1 MHSKKSFGL
10 LGLILI
16 SGVLFV
22 GCKKKEQ
29 AVAPAPSEP
38 VPSGQAAASPETPLP
53 VTQPSDPIVASGDAN
68 QVISSA
74 QAALKQKD
82 YEKAAATLL
91 YVQQQRL
98 NDQQADAARAQMVQ
112 LQKDLVGA
120 IGAGDPK
127 AKAAADLLRASHSHR

>member
-1 MHSKKSFGL
+1 MHSKKSSGL

-16 SGVLFV
+16 SGILVV
-22 GCKKKEQ
+22 SCKKKEQ
-29 AVAPAPSEP
+29 AVAPTPNEP
-38 VPSGQAAASPETPLP
+38 VTSGQAAASPEAPVPL
-53 VTQPSDPIVASGDAN
+53 TQPPEPIVTSSDAN
-68 QVISSA
+68 QVLSSA

>member
-1 MHSKKSFGL
+1 MHSKKSSGL

-16 SGVLFV
+16 SGILVV
-22 GCKKKEQ
+22 SCKKKEQ
-29 AVAPAPSEP
+29 AVAPTPNEP
-38 VPSGQAAASPETPLP
+38 VTSGQAAASPEAPVP
-53 VTQPSDPIVASGDAN
+53 VTQPPEPIVTSSDAN
-68 QVISSA
+68 QVLSSA

>member
-1 MHSKKSFGL
+1 MHSKKSSGL

-16 SGVLFV
+16 SGILVV
-22 GCKKKEQ
+22 SCKKKEQ
-29 AVAPAPSEP
+29 AVAPTPNEP
-38 VPSGQAAASPETPLP
+38 VTSGQAAASLEAPVP
-53 VTQPSDPIVASGDAN
+53 VTQPPEPIVTSSDAN
-68 QVISSA
+68 QVLSSA